1 MSSDEQAG
9 SLMSSLGPGAKFLAT
24 SLVRGSHP
32 IAMRMAYFKAEQRV
46 LGKLRM
52 ILGAVSQHFLLL
64 KTLVDLESVI

>member
-1 MSSDEQAG
+1 M
-9 SLMSSLGPGAKFLAT
+9 AT